1 MRREPDFDDEDVA
14 PRRRRAALDVSP
26 RPLMD
31 RRGGGRGRRRA
42 PEPANWDWL
51 PRVDWRSPLFLGGV
65 GFIVLVGLAGLVQGG
80 HLGFGGTDTRAV
92 AAVDTP
98 WFPIED
104 IKSTGAHFTR
114 KKDLL
119 EAIDAKPGDA
129 MGDLDPEIVRARIE
143 SIPWVESARVARLW
157 PATVEIQIVEKQ
169 PYALWQIKGVTWLI
183 DTRGKQI
190 TKDDIAEFAGLP
202 LVVGPGAPQ
211 HCAALIEV
219 LNKFPVVQRRV
230 KASVRVGDRR
240 WDLHLKNGMQV
251 RLPEDGVEDALARL
265 TALEQEQKI
274 FDRDIESVDLRLPDR
289 LVVKP
294 RGGAAEQVQRGE
306 AT

>member
-1 MRREPDFDDEDVA
+1 MPSARDRSVETVTEPGTGA
-14 PRRRRAALDVSP
+14 P
-26 RPLMD
+26 
-31 RRGGGRGRRRA
+31 G
-42 PEPANWDWL
+42 
-51 PRVDWRSPLFLGGV
+51 
-65 GFIVLVGLAGLVQGG
+65 VLV
-80 HLGFGGTDTRAV
+80 AV
-92 AAVDTP
+92 
-98 WFPIED
+98 
-104 IKSTGAHFTR
+104 G
-114 KKDLL
+114 
-119 EAIDAKPGDA
+119 EA
-129 MGDLDPEIVRARIE
+129 EIAPLIRTIE
-143 SIPWVESARVARLW
+143 SEIIPRMLLAH
-157 PATVEIQIVEKQ
+157 
-169 PYALWQIKGVTWLI
+169 KGAACLAEETGVLGELT
-183 DTRGKQI
+183 TGEH
-190 TKDDIAEFAGLP
+190 IAEFAGLP